1 MVFLSLSP
9 SRFLYERH
17 EQSKQDLKGLEE
29 TVVSDLPSAPS
40 QWRWGVGR
48 GSFSVQPPTD
58 FFCTLFLLPFCEVS
72 LWYDQDTPFCKKMSD
87 SLVWRD

>member
-1 MVFLSLSP
+1 MTSLLRQVNGGGGWGGVALVSSP
-9 SRFLYERH
+9 
-17 EQSKQDLKGLEE
+17 
-29 TVVSDLPSAPS
+29 
-40 QWRWGVGR
+40 
-48 GSFSVQPPTD
+48 PPD

>member
-29 TVVSDLPSAPS
+29 TVVSDFPSAPS
-40 QWRWGVGR
+40 QRRWGVGR
-48 GSFSVQPPTD
+48 GSFSVQPAP
-58 FFCTLFLLPFCEVS
+58 
-72 LWYDQDTPFCKKMSD
+72 
-87 SLVWRD
+87 